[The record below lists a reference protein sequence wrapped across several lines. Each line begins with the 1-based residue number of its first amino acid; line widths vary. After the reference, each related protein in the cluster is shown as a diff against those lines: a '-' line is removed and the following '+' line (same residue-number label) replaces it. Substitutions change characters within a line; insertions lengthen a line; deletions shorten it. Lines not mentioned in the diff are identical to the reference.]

1 MAKMEPF
8 MFMAALISL
17 GVSAIFYIWYAVR
30 MWRLARLGVVAG
42 GQSSPAAEA
51 LQLWEPGRFATMMA
65 VLGLVFLTLSMAF
78 RWVAT
83 GHGPFSNM
91 YEYSLAWSWG
101 IVAALLYFQHRYRF
115 KVMGAIVVPVAV
127 AFLLYAYT
135 LPSRALPLVPAL
147 QQSLLLT
154 VHVAVAMIAYGTFA
168 VSFGTAI
175 LYLIQRRGRV
185 AWLPSPAL
193 LDELGYRAVI
203 IGFPFMTLTIVLGAL
218 WADIAWGRYWSW
230 DPKETASLVTW
241 LIYGG
246 YLHARV
252 VAGWRGTRSS
262 ILLILG
268 FAAVL
273 FTYFGNYFLG
283 GLHSYA

>member
-8 MFMAALISL
+8 MFMAALISM
-17 GVSAIFYIWYAVR
+17 GVSAIFYLWYTVR
-30 MWRLARLGVVAG
+30 LRSLARQGAVSG
-42 GQSSPAAEA
+42 GQATPGEA
-51 LQLWEPGRFATMMA
+51 LLAWEPGRFATMMA
-65 VLGLVFLTLSMAF
+65 ILGLVFLTLAMTF
-78 RWVAT
+78 RWVTT
-83 GHGPFSNM
+83 GHGPFTNM
-91 YEYSLAWSWG
+91 YEYSQAWSWG
-101 IVAALLYFQHRYRF
+101 IVAALLYFQRRYRF
-115 KVMGAIVVPVAV
+115 KVLGLLVAPVAV
-127 AFLLYAYT
+127 AFLIYAYT

-168 VSFGTAI
+168 IAFGTAT
-175 LYLIQRRGRV
+175 LYLIQRRGGV
-185 AWLPSPAL
+185 GWLPSSSM
-193 LDELGYRAVI
+193 LDEVGYRAII
-203 IGFPFMTLTIVLGAL
+203 IGFPLMTLTIVLGAL
-218 WADIAWGRYWSW
+218 WADIAWGRYWGW
-230 DPKETASLVTW
+230 DPKETASLVAW

-246 YLHARV
+246 YLHARL

-262 ILLILG
+262 ILLLLG

>member
-8 MFMAALISL
+8 MFMAALISVGLAALLYL
-17 GVSAIFYIWYAVR
+17 GYLFQ
-30 MWRLARLGVVAG
+30 ARKSLGVVAG
-42 GQSSPAAEA
+42 GSHTAVAEER
-51 LQLWEPGRFATMMA
+51 LWEPGRLATIMT
-65 VLGLVFLTLSMAF
+65 VLGLVFLTLSMTF

-91 YEYSLAWSWG
+91 YEYSQAWSWG
-101 IVAALLYFQHRYRF
+101 MVAALLFFQARYRF
-115 KVMGAIVVPVAV
+115 RGLGVVVMPVAA

-168 VSFGTAI
+168 ISFGSA
-175 LYLIQRRGRV
+175 LFYLAQRRQRV

-193 LDELGYRAVI
+193 LDDLGYRAVI
-203 IGFPFMTLTIVLGAL
+203 VGFPFMTLTILLGAL
-218 WADIAWGRYWSW
+218 WADIAWGRYWGW

-246 YLHARV
+246 YLHARL
-252 VAGWRGTRSS
+252 VAGWRGTRTSF
-262 ILLILG
+262 LLLVG
-268 FAAVL
+268 FLAVV
-273 FTYFGNYFLG
+273 FTFFGNYFLG
-283 GLHSYA
+283 GLHSYV

>member
-1 MAKMEPF
+1 MARMEPF

-17 GVSAIFYIWYAVR
+17 GVSAVFYLWYAGR
-30 MWRLARLGVVAG
+30 MRRLARRGVVAG
-42 GQSSPAAEA
+42 GQAAPGEA
-51 LQLWEPGRFATMMA
+51 LLVWEPGRFATMMA
-65 VLGLVFLTLSMAF
+65 ILGLVFLTLSMTF

-91 YEYSLAWSWG
+91 YEYSQAWSWG
-101 IVAALLYFQHRYRF
+101 IMVALLYFQRRYSF
-115 KVMGAIVVPVAV
+115 KVLGALVAPVAV
-127 AFLLYAYT
+127 AFLIYAYT

-154 VHVAVAMIAYGTFA
+154 VHVAVAMMAYGTFA
-168 VSFGTAI
+168 IAFGAAI
-175 LYLIQRRGRV
+175 LYLVQRGGRV
-185 AWLPSPAL
+185 GWLPSSGM
-193 LDELGYRAVI
+193 LDELGYRAII
-203 IGFPFMTLTIVLGAL
+203 IGFPLMTLTIVLGAL
-218 WADIAWGRYWSW
+218 WADIAWGRYWGW
-230 DPKETASLVTW
+230 DPKETASLVAW

-246 YLHARV
+246 YLHARL

-262 ILLILG
+262 ILLLLG

-283 GLHSYA
+283 GLHAYQ